1 MSTLF
6 TIGYGNRSP
15 DDFYALLDQNKI
27 GYVIDLRR
35 AGAKAWCRAYY
46 PDSIRNRMSA
56 SRYKHYTPLA
66 NYASSLSEFKEQLQS
81 LRFLSHI
88 LNLSSIVLNQES
100 YGVVCCLLCSEMDP
114 DKCHRKIVAEAVV
127 ETLNTFT
134 SLRWELIHL

>member
-35 AGAKAWCRAYY
+35 AETKAWCCAYY
-46 PDSIRNRMSA
+46 PDSIRSRMSA
-56 SRYKHYTPLA
+56 SRYKHYPPLA

-134 SLRWELIHL
+134 SLRWKLIHL